1 MKDLSEFKPR
11 PLPGDATL
19 SGRLV
24 TLQPYDPDKHG
35 LGLAKAVGGAENED
49 IWTFMPIDPFPAGE
63 DFIPAF
69 KAVAIDRGWSPYVI
83 ISSETQE
90 ILGTASYMRQR
101 PEHGSCEVGCLAY
114 NDRLKRTAHA
124 TEAMYLMASHVFDD
138 LGYRRYEWKCHNEN
152 GASRRAA
159 ERLGFQFEGVFRN
172 DIVMKGQ
179 NRDTA
184 WLAMIDDEWPIIKT
198 AFESWLTPDNF
209 DEHGHQKRR
218 LESFRA

>member
-1 MKDLSEFKPR
+1 MKDLSDFTPR
-11 PLPGDATL
+11 PMPGGVNL
-19 SGRLV
+19 YGNLIRLE
-24 TLQPYDPDKHG
+24 PWHKAIHG
-35 LGLAKAVGGAENED
+35 LELADLLAGPEHAD
-49 IWTFMPIDPFPAGE
+49 TWTFMPMAFPDAETFPE
-63 DFIPAF
+63 DFNTLSEERDWASY
-69 KAVAIDRGWSPYVI
+69 AILDASTDAPIGM
-83 ISSETQE
+83 
-90 ILGTASYMRQR
+90 ASYMRQR
-101 PEHGSCEVGCLAY
+101 PEHGSCEVGCVAY
-114 NDRLKRTAHA
+114 SRQLKRTAHA

-198 AFESWLTPDNF
+198 AFESWLAPDNF